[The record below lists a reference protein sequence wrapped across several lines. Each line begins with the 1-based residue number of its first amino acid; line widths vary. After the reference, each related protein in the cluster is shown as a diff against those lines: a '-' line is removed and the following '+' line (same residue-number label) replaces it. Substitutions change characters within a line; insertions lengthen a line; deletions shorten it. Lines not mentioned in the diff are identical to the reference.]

1 MPSDKI
7 RDLKA
12 SALLKECGTRAKY
25 SAGCRCSDCRRANTE
40 YENERARARKSG
52 GWNGLV
58 DADPVRL
65 HLIALS
71 RKGIGS
77 KTVHEYS
84 DVARS
89 VIVDIINGKKS
100 RVRKSTADR
109 LLAVDKDCY
118 KAGTLIGKA
127 EFSGQMRY
135 LLNEGFTKT
144 EIARR
149 LGLKSRAIQFG
160 KRKKI
165 TGRTA
170 ARLSRFVGK
179 LKLGEEE

>member
-1 MPSDKI
+1 MSQKI
-7 RDLKA
+7 ADLKA
-12 SALLKECGTRAKY
+12 SALLKKCGTRSKY
-25 SAGCRCSDCRRANTE
+25 SAGCRCFDCRRANTE
-40 YENERARARKSG
+40 YEKERARARKSG

-118 KAGTLIGKA
+118 KAGTLVSAKGVWKDIGW
-127 EFSGQMRY
+127 
-135 LLNEGFTKT
+135 LIDEGFTIPQ
-144 EIARR
+144 IAKR
-149 LGLKSRAIQFG
+149 LGYKSPTIQFG
-160 KRKKI
+160 KKKV
-165 TGRTA
+165 TGRTKVKVQ
-170 ARLSRFVGK
+170 RFVGK
-179 LKLGEEE
+179 LRLGED